1 MILTLH
7 NHYCFISY
15 FLFVITTSYEYLIWA
30 CFALFL
36 LLSSCYFHHLSQ
48 HLRDQCKAMGWL
60 GNVPYHY
67 HITANINNWEDRSTA
82 GACERSWPNFG
93 RSCPVTGCHA
103 ETSWHR
109 DFSNINWRVPGF
121 SAGVLCPLFCQVDTE
136 AWFVSFQVGAS
147 SSENESCLSGAWLL
161 SGTSYKAVK

>member
-1 MILTLH
+1 MIWTLH

-15 FLFVITTSYEYLIWA
+15 FLFVITTSYEYLMRA

-36 LLSSCYFHHLSQ
+36 FLSSWYFHHLSQ

-60 GNVPYHY
+60 GNVPYRY
-67 HITANINNWEDRSTA
+67 HIRANINNWEGRSSA
-82 GACERSWPNFG
+82 GACKQSWPNFG
-93 RSCPVTGCHA
+93 RSCPVTCYHS
-103 ETSWHR
+103 ETSWHTG
-109 DFSNINWRVPGF
+109 FNTINWRVPGF
-121 SAGVLCPLFCQVDTE
+121 PAGVLCSLFCQVDTG

-147 SSENESCLSGAWLL
+147 SSEKESCPSRAWFL